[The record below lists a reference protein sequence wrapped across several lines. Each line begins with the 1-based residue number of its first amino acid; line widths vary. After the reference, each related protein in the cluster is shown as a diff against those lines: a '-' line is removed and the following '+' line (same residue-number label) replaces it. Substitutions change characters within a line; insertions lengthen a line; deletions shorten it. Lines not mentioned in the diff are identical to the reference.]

1 MAFARLENARCGEIL
16 PGDALLTLRKTTETK
31 TIRREE
37 EGKGTPRKRNTRRGI
52 LTVRKEKEKEEEE
65 RKEEQANVEQGRVE
79 QGRLEY

>member
-37 EGKGTPRKRNTRRGI
+37 EGKGTARKKEYKKRNTYCKEREGEGRRG
-52 LTVRKEKEKEEEE
+52 KE
-65 RKEEQANVEQGRVE
+65 RRAG
-79 QGRLEY
+79 